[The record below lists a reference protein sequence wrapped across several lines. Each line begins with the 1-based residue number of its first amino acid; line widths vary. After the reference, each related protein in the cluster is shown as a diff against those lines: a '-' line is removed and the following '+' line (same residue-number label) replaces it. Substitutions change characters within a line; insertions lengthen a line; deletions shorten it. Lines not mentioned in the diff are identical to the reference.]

1 MMALPQAKTCTK
13 YYIYIYIYIYLQ
25 NTWLQQQ
32 QAQQQRRGILVIA
45 GDVKIANNS
54 GKEIGQ
60 QKGAKDLRNV

>member
-1 MMALPQAKTCTK
+1 MAHVHR
-13 YYIYIYIYIYLQ
+13 YLQ
-25 NTWLQQQ
+25 NTWQQQQQ